1 MMLWRIYQG
10 QIMVLEM
17 SERGCE
23 NCGGLDMWNVCV
35 RMLLCVCV
43 FDYSTGKA
51 ESLMG
56 VGLTLAHSLTTYLI
70 TGTSNFLSLN
80 KEEIG

>member
-1 MMLWRIYQG
+1 
-10 QIMVLEM
+10 
-17 SERGCE
+17 
-23 NCGGLDMWNVCV
+23 MWNMCICLPVCV
-35 RMLLCVCV
+35 CVCAHV
-43 FDYSTGKA
+43 FDYSRSKA

-56 VGLTLAHSLTTYLI
+56 VGLTLAHSLATYLI

>member
-1 MMLWRIYQG
+1 MEHLYLSSR
-10 QIMVLEM
+10 
-17 SERGCE
+17 
-23 NCGGLDMWNVCV
+23 VC
-35 RMLLCVCV
+35 LCVCV
-43 FDYSTGKA
+43 CVCVHVFDYSRSKA

>member
-1 MMLWRIYQG
+1 
-10 QIMVLEM
+10 
-17 SERGCE
+17 
-23 NCGGLDMWNVCV
+23 MWNMCICLPLCASVCV
-35 RMLLCVCV
+35 CVCV
-43 FDYSTGKA
+43 FDYSRSKA

-56 VGLTLAHSLTTYLI
+56 VGLTLAHSLATYLI

>member
-1 MMLWRIYQG
+1 MKGDVRTEEG
-10 QIMVLEM
+10 QT
-17 SERGCE
+17 
-23 NCGGLDMWNVCV
+23 CGTCVSVFLYVCV
-35 RMLLCVCV
+35 CVCASVHV
-43 FDYSTGKA
+43 FDYSKSKA

-56 VGLTLAHSLTTYLI
+56 VGLTLAHSLATYLI